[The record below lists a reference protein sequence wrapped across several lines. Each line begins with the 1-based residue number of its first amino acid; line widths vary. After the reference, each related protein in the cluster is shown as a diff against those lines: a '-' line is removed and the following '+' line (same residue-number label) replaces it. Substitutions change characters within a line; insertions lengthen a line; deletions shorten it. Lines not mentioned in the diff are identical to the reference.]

1 MDRVFEKT
9 TERMEKALDALERDF
24 STIRAAEQTRM
35 FSTML

>member
-24 STIRAAEQTRM
+24 SEQAEQTRM